1 MLHKFAL
8 PTMFLA
14 ASGLAFVSPAL
25 TVELSV
31 PNGMQSDIRPAVVAV
46 ADSMP
51 PAVAAMVE
59 TAREARQN
67 GELDE
72 AEQLLRSALNQT
84 SSASLA
90 RREVEDELYYHLPLT
105 RVRRLLEADELEEAR
120 DVLSEVSG
128 YARMHPNRMQYMQ
141 TVDRYDLVIRHR
153 MRSGQ

>member
-1 MLHKFAL
+1 MTHDG
-8 PTMFLA
+8 
-14 ASGLAFVSPAL
+14 SAF
-25 TVELSV
+25 
-31 PNGMQSDIRPAVVAV
+31 DIRPALVAV
-46 ADSMP
+46 TDGLSP
-51 PAVAAMVE
+51 QVAAMLE
-59 TAREARQN
+59 SAREARQN

-72 AEQLLRSALNQT
+72 AERLLRSARNQT
-84 SSASLA
+84 SSASMG

-120 DVLSEVSG
+120 EILSEVSG